1 MKDQHVQGFRAEG
14 SLAQVQNPKFR
25 TIGVQNTKGV
35 WGEIRE
41 GYMSW
46 GFVGHMKEFG
56 LYSEKH

>member
-41 GYMSW
+41 GYMSGALW
-46 GFVGHMKEFG
+46 GI
-56 LYSEKH
+56 

>member
-1 MKDQHVQGFRAEG
+1 MQGFRAEG